1 MLMQLSI
8 IIPAYNAEK
17 YLDECLASCYRQEM
31 MECDYELIIIN
42 DGSTD
47 GTLAKAQ
54 EWAAGHS
61 NIKVISQENRGLSRS
76 RNAGIEAS
84 KGSYVMFL
92 DSDDQLAENSI
103 VRILTKCRKDNLDM
117 LRICAADILDGQ
129 IKRRFLFKDT
139 DIAPGR
145 MLLKGKF
152 QVCAPFAV
160 YKREFLIKNSLRF
173 YPGIYHEDNLFTPVA
188 YYLAEKVG
196 TWNRICYL
204 VRQTPGSITRS
215 SNPKRSTDLLKVVE
229 LLEQYSSEKVELRYR
244 KYFDKQMS
252 DCLNVCF
259 KNACG
264 LKSEEKTKV
273 VDIIYEHREVFRHFI
288 RSSAITHK
296 IEGVLLRLFPRQ
308 MLSIYKILNS
318 LR

>member
-31 MECDYELIIIN
+31 SECDYELIIIN

-47 GTLAKAQ
+47 GTLAKVQ
-54 EWAAGHS
+54 EWAGKHS
-61 NIKVISQENRGLSRS
+61 NIKIISQENKGLSIS
-76 RNAGIEAS
+76 RNAGVEAAQ
-84 KGSYVMFL
+84 GDYLMFL
-92 DSDDQLAENSI
+92 DSDDQLVENSL
-103 VRILTKCRKDNLDM
+103 VRILTKCRKDDLDM
-117 LRICAADILDGQ
+117 LRICAADVINGQ
-129 IKRRFLFKDT
+129 SKRRFIFKDT

-145 MLLKGKF
+145 ELLKGKF
-152 QVCAPFAV
+152 QVCAPFAA
-160 YKREFLIKNSLRF
+160 YKREFLIKNSLGF
-173 YPGIYHEDNLFTPVA
+173 YPGIYHEDNFFTPVA

-215 SNPKRSTDLLKVVE
+215 SNPKRSTDLLKVIE
-229 LLEQYSSEKVELRYR
+229 LLEQFSSEKVEARYR
-244 KYFDKQMS
+244 KHFDKQIS

-264 LKSEEKTKV
+264 LKTDEKKKI
-273 VDIIYEHREVFRHFI
+273 VDLIYRQREIFRHFTH
-288 RSSAITHK
+288 SSAMTHK
-296 IEGVLLRLFPRQ
+296 IEGAFLRLFPRR
-308 MLSIYKILNS
+308 MLTIYKTLNR

>member
-1 MLMQLSI
+1 MQLSI

-31 MECDYELIIIN
+31 SECDYELIIIN

-54 EWAAGHS
+54 EWAAKHS
-61 NIKVISQENRGLSRS
+61 NIRIISQENKGLSQA

-84 KGSYVMFL
+84 QGDYIIFL
-92 DSDDQLAENSI
+92 DSDDFLAEDSL
-103 VRILTKCRKDNLDM
+103 VRIHVKCRKDDLDM
-117 LRICAADILDGQ
+117 LRICAADMTDGLR
-129 IKRRFLFKDT
+129 KRRFIFKNT
-139 DIAPGR
+139 DIAAGR
-145 MLLKGKF
+145 ELLKGKF
-152 QVCAPFAV
+152 QVCAPFAA

-188 YYLAEKVG
+188 YYLADKVG

-229 LLEQYSSEKVELRYR
+229 LLEEFSSEKVEPRFR
-244 KYFDKQMS
+244 KYFYKQIS

-264 LKSEEKTKV
+264 LKTDEQKKI
-273 VDIIYEHREVFRHFI
+273 VDLIYKQREIFRHFTH
-288 RSSAITHK
+288 SSAMTHK
-296 IEGVLLRLFPRQ
+296 IEGAFLRLFPKR
-308 MLSIYKILNS
+308 MLTIYKTLNR

>member
-1 MLMQLSI
+1 MLISI
-8 IIPAYNAEK
+8 IIPAYNAEN
-17 YLDECLASCYRQEM
+17 YLDECLASCFRQDIGTD
-31 MECDYELIIIN
+31 DYEVIIIN

-47 GTLAKAQ
+47 RTQDIARKWAQ
-54 EWAAGHS
+54 DHG
-61 NIKVISQENRGLSRS
+61 NIKIISQHNKGLSEA
-76 RNAGIEAS
+76 RNAGIAEAE
-84 KGSYVMFL
+84 GDYVMFL
-92 DSDDQLAENSI
+92 DSDDKLVEDSLM
-103 VRILTKCRKDNLDM
+103 RILTKCRKNDLDM
-117 LRICAADILDGQ
+117 LRICAADMIDGHNR
-129 IKRRFLFKDT
+129 RRFIFKDT

-145 MLLKGKF
+145 DLLKDKF
-152 QVCAPFAV
+152 QVCAPFAA

-173 YPGIYHEDNLFTPVA
+173 YPGIYHEDNLFTPTA

-215 SNPKRSTDLLKVVE
+215 SNHKRSTDILKVIE
-229 LLEQYSSEKVELRYR
+229 QLEKFSSEMVEDRYR
-244 KYFDKQMS
+244 KYFDKQIS

-264 LKSEEKTKV
+264 LETAEKKKIVNILYEQRATFIHFTKSP
-273 VDIIYEHREVFRHFI
+273 
-288 RSSAITHK
+288 AITHK
-296 IEGVLLRLFPRQ
+296 IEGTLLRLFPRQ

>member
-31 MECDYELIIIN
+31 SECDYELIIIN

-47 GTLAKAQ
+47 GTLEKAQ
-54 EWAAGHS
+54 EWSASHS
-61 NIKVISQENRGLSRS
+61 NIKIISQENKGLSRS

-84 KGSYVMFL
+84 QGDYVMFL
-92 DSDDQLAENSI
+92 DSDDQLADNSI
-103 VRILTKCRKDNLDM
+103 ARILAKCRKDNLDM
-117 LRICAADILDGQ
+117 LRICAADIIDGQ
-129 IKRRFLFKDT
+129 IMRRFLFKDT
-139 DIAPGR
+139 SIAPGR

-152 QVCAPFAV
+152 QVCAPFAA
-160 YKREFLIKNSLRF
+160 YKREFLIKNSLGF

-196 TWNRICYL
+196 TWNHICYL
-204 VRQTPGSITRS
+204 VRQTPGSITRM
-215 SNPKRSTDLLKVVE
+215 SNPKRSTDLLMVVE
-229 LLEQYSSEKVELRYR
+229 LLEKFSSEKVESRYR

-264 LKSEEKTKV
+264 LDADEQKKIVET
-273 VDIIYEHREVFRHFI
+273 IYEQRGIFRHFT

-296 IEGVLLRLFPRQ
+296 IEGAFLRLFPRR
-308 MLSIYKILNS
+308 MLAIYKTLNS

>member
-1 MLMQLSI
+1 MQLSI

-31 MECDYELIIIN
+31 SECDYELIIIN

-47 GTLAKAQ
+47 ETLAKAQ
-54 EWAAGHS
+54 KWAAKHS
-61 NIKVISQENRGLSRS
+61 NIRIISQENKGLSQA

-84 KGSYVMFL
+84 QGDYIMFL
-92 DSDDQLAENSI
+92 DSDDRLVDNSLEG
-103 VRILTKCRKDNLDM
+103 ILTKCRKDNLDM
-117 LRICAADILDGQ
+117 LRICAADVIDGQ
-129 IKRRFLFKDT
+129 IKQRFIYKDT
-139 DIAPGR
+139 SIAPGR
-145 MLLKGKF
+145 ELLKGKF
-152 QVCAPFAV
+152 QVCAPFAA

-196 TWNRICYL
+196 SWNRICYL

-215 SNPKRSTDLLKVVE
+215 SNPKRSTDLLKVID
-229 LLEQYSSEKVELRYR
+229 LLEIFSSEKVDQRYR
-244 KYFDKQMS
+244 KHFDKQMS

-264 LKSEEKTKV
+264 LEIGEQKKIVET
-273 VDIIYEHREVFRHFI
+273 IYEQRAIFTHFTC
-288 RSSAITHK
+288 SSAITHN
-296 IEGVLLRLFPRQ
+296 IEGALLRLFPKR

-318 LR
+318 IR

>member
-1 MLMQLSI
+1 MLLSI
-8 IIPAYNAEK
+8 IIPAYNAEN
-17 YLDECLASCYRQEM
+17 YLDECLASCFHQGM
-31 MECDYELIIIN
+31 QDCDYELIIIN
-42 DGSTD
+42 DGSSD

-61 NIKVISQENRGLSRS
+61 NIKIISQENKGLSLS
-76 RNAGIEAS
+76 RNSGIEAS
-84 KGSYVMFL
+84 KGDYIMFL
-92 DSDDQLAENSI
+92 DSDDKLVEDSL
-103 VRILTKCRKDNLDM
+103 VRILTKCRKNDLDM
-117 LRICAADILDGQ
+117 LRICAADMIDGHNR
-129 IKRRFLFKDT
+129 RRFIFKDT

-145 MLLKGKF
+145 DLLKDKF
-152 QVCAPFAV
+152 QVCAPFAA

-173 YPGIYHEDNLFTPVA
+173 YPGIYHEDNLFTPTA

-215 SNPKRSTDLLKVVE
+215 SNYKRSTDILKVIE
-229 LLEQYSSEKVELRYR
+229 QLEKFSSEMVEDRYR
-244 KYFDKQMS
+244 KYFDKQIS

-264 LKSEEKTKV
+264 LETAEKKKV
-273 VDIIYEHREVFRHFI
+273 VNILYEQRATFIHFTK
-288 RSSAITHK
+288 SPAITHK
-296 IEGVLLRLFPRQ
+296 IEGTLLRLFPRQ